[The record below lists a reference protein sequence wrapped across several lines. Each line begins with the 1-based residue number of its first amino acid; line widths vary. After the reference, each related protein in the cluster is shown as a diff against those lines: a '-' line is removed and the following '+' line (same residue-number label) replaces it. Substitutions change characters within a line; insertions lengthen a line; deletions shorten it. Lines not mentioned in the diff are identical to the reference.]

1 MEQYIDTLPNY
12 MVLVCCYTF
21 NHSVYISDALNGF
34 TMQHTNFPY
43 VVVMV
48 DDASN
53 DGEQEVIKEY
63 IGLNFEIPIFT
74 KDTDYAQIIY
84 TQHKTN
90 KNCYI
95 AIYFLKENHYSKKKK
110 KAPYIQPWRNKCKY
124 EALCEGDDYW
134 VDPLK
139 LQKQVDFLE
148 ANPECSISF
157 CKVQCVSA
165 NNMKLNQTIPF
176 NSNIKKGIVTL
187 ADYIREEFRNGYWT
201 FHTSSFVFR
210 SDLLLGY
217 SKIIQNEFRKFP
229 YGDMPILL
237 YCLLNGNG
245 CYISDIGSCYRMLS
259 GGYNS
264 KINTD
269 KNFKISQERKLIY
282 ALRDFDRYT
291 NYLYHKDVEIK
302 IKRSNYIIESTI
314 YGKII
319 YLKPQYWILLLQSIK
334 RNFFSLLNKSKNN
347 ETI

>member
-12 MVLVCCYTF
+12 MVLVRCYTF

-110 KAPYIQPWRNKCKY
+110 KAPYIQPWRNICKY

-134 VDPLK
+134 IDPYK

-148 ANPECSISF
+148 ANPEYSMCFHRSNILNELEINLVINPEVIED
-157 CKVQCVSA
+157 KDYSA
-165 NNMKLNQTIPF
+165 NELFENW
-176 NSNIKKGIVTL
+176 IVPT
-187 ADYIREEFRNGYWT
+187 ASIVYRSSIYTPMDKYINPGR
-201 FHTSSFVFR
+201 
-210 SDLLLGY
+210 
-217 SKIIQNEFRKFP
+217 I
-229 YGDMPILL
+229 
-237 YCLLNGNG
+237 LNGDIILVLNCASRG
-245 CYISDIGSCYRMLS
+245 KIRGSSDTMSVYRMHS
-259 GGYNS
+259 GGVTYDTR
-264 KINTD
+264 I
-269 KNFKISQERKLIY
+269 
-282 ALRDFDRYT
+282 
-291 NYLYHKDVEIK
+291 
-302 IKRSNYIIESTI
+302 
-314 YGKII
+314 
-319 YLKPQYWILLLQSIK
+319 
-334 RNFFSLLNKSKNN
+334 SKNRTMKYPDHYLFIKDN
-347 ETI
+347 FPMVSKCVVNKAIAGAYMSRTLVRDRMIDKMKDLFTALYYHPFHFVMRTFNYFMKHVVRQ